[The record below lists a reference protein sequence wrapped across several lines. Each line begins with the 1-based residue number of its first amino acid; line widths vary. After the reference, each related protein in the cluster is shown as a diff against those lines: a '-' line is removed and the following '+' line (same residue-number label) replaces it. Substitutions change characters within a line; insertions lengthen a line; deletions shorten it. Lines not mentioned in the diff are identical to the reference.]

1 MTTDNLSAQ
10 KLLTIPGGTDFNGL
24 VQPGTYQQLWYDAT
38 AQNTPAGGNACR
50 LAVSRIADN
59 VILQTCT
66 VWRGGLVYETY
77 QRIREDRTW
86 TAWDKLGP
94 GEYHPGD
101 SLQITTVSLPGWL
114 TTNATNLYADICLPK
129 PIGSDVTSATLSGG
143 NVVARGITGYLMGGS
158 TGGDPLDEQS
168 FIVAINVH
176 GVRVRFTRSGGYDG
190 TNNTPV
196 VSEIAGAT
204 LTFH

>member
-1 MTTDNLSAQ
+1 MSKALNDAAAPAELAAQ
-10 KLLTIPGGTDFNGL
+10 ITELQERLQS
-24 VQPGTYQQLWYDAT
+24 VQAAVDA
-38 AQNTPAGGNACR
+38 
-50 LAVSRIADN
+50 
-59 VILQTCT
+59 LQT
-66 VWRGGLVYETY
+66 
-77 QRIREDRTW
+77 
-86 TAWDKLGP
+86 AS
-94 GEYHPGD
+94 EYHPGD

-168 FIVAINVH
+168 FIVAINMH

>member
-1 MTTDNLSAQ
+1 MSRAINDAAPPAELAAQIAELQEQLQSAQ
-10 KLLTIPGGTDFNGL
+10 AA
-24 VQPGTYQQLWYDAT
+24 VDA
-38 AQNTPAGGNACR
+38 
-50 LAVSRIADN
+50 
-59 VILQTCT
+59 LQT
-66 VWRGGLVYETY
+66 
-77 QRIREDRTW
+77 DS
-86 TAWDKLGP
+86 
-94 GEYHPGD
+94 EYHPGD
-101 SLQITTVSLPGWL
+101 SLQITTVALPGWL

-129 PIGSDVTSATLSGG
+129 PIGSDVTSVTLSGG

-176 GVRVRFTRSGGYDG
+176 GVRVRFTRSGGYAG